1 MRSAA
6 PARRPAMAYAALVRA
21 SIEALPPRDRIAL
34 APKIWADCL
43 AGRLSEAEAEALV
56 TLAQGPAPAHSR
68 PVVRV
73 RPPAQRSPDRA
84 RSIARRRSLAAS
96 GVLPS
101 RLAASFTT
109 SECSVLS
116 IVGMECRRR
125 GACEL
130 SVGAIAARAGVS
142 RRTAQNAL
150 RAAER
155 AGLILTA
162 IRRQTAFRNNT
173 NRIVVAS
180 ADWLAWLKIG
190 GSGGGRKFSRST
202 DTASYSSDAA
212 TPVAGKNTRIE
223 SVERRRLHGKR
234 APG

>member
-1 MRSAA
+1 MS
-6 PARRPAMAYAALVRA
+6 YAATLRTTL
-21 SIEALPPRDRIAL
+21 EALPHRERLAL
-34 APKIWADCL
+34 APRIWSDCL
-43 AGRLSEAEAEALV
+43 AGRLTDAEAEF
-56 TLAQGPAPAHSR
+56 LAGLARDAAPAIRR

-73 RPPAQRSPDRA
+73 RPPAQSSPDRA

-109 SECSVLS
+109 SEQAVLS
-116 IVGMECRRR
+116 IVGRECQRR

-130 SVGAIAARAGVS
+130 PVGAIAARAGVS

-162 IRRQTAFRNNT
+162 IRRRTAFRNDT
-173 NRIVVAS
+173 NRIVIVS
-180 ADWLAWLKIG
+180 ADWRTWLKIG
-190 GSGGGRKFSRST
+190 GSGGGRKFSRTTNTGTS
-202 DTASYSSDAA
+202 SSDAA
-212 TPVAGKNTRIE
+212 TPVTGNNTRIE
-223 SVERRRLHGKR
+223 SAERRRLHGKR
-234 APG
+234 APD